1 MLESIKQTDVMWSD
15 RWKKYKEL
23 IGSSDWDSIYLRE
36 RGLIPG
42 ILELIGDCR
51 DKIVLDAGTGT
62 GWLFGHIHPKEAHA
76 CDLVEPVDVAE
87 HVAFRQED
95 VSCLSYGACQFDL
108 VVASLLL
115 MYCKDLTQILK
126 EFHRVCKKEGE
137 LVLSVMHPYF
147 YRTGEVL
154 QDGRFTISEDLSRE
168 REFEFHIA
176 GSVGPFIYFYRPLPV
191 YINALI
197 DAGWIICHVDD
208 WFIDIE
214 EYRSLREQGVKSN
227 LERSGKVPLYNFI
240 KAKRT

>member
-1 MLESIKQTDVMWSD
+1 MWSD

-23 IGSSDWDSIYLRE
+23 IGSPDWDSNYLRE

-42 ILELIGDCR
+42 ILALVGDCR

-62 GWLFGHIHPKEAHA
+62 GWLFEHIHPKEAHA
-76 CDLVEPVDVAE
+76 CDLVEPVEVTP
-87 HVAFRQED
+87 HVTFRQED
-95 VSCLSYGACQFDL
+95 VGCLSYKACQFDL

-115 MYCKDLTQILK
+115 MYCKDLPKILD
-126 EFHRVCKKEGE
+126 EFHRVCKPEGE
-137 LVLSVMHPYF
+137 LVLSLMHPYF
-147 YRTGEVL
+147 YRTGEVVE
-154 QDGRFTISEDLSRE
+154 DGRFTITEDLSRE

-197 DAGWIICHVDD
+197 DAGWLICQVND

-214 EYRSLREQGVKSN
+214 EYRVLKEQGVKSR
-227 LERSGKVPLYNFI
+227 LERSGKVPLYSFVR
-240 KAKRT
+240 AKRN